1 MALGAIVSA
10 STVTKCDV
18 CEKVTGGNAFRPP
31 VPWVAIEIRGGD
43 VWASTETHHACS
55 KECAARLFYRLA
67 DKSGGIPATADRRAL
82 ETGHPFR

>member
-1 MALGAIVSA
+1 MAVGAIVSA

-18 CEKVTGGNAFRPP
+18 CAKVTDGNAYRPP
-31 VPWVAIEIRGGD
+31 APWVAVDIRGGG

-55 KECAARLFYRLA
+55 QECAARLFYKLA
-67 DKSGGIPATADRRAL
+67 DKSGGIPSTADRPLL